1 MGRIISAAAW
11 RVGIFGLV
19 ALQVAC
25 TATIERRKSPDIDAR
40 IIGSDSRSLTVEG
53 KNGRSVR
60 VPGTDVVDIDH
71 PGNVLIVVGAVFG
84 ALALAAAESSNPGDR
99 AGADGAAIVG
109 LGLMLGGAI
118 PYFRSVGAAGAFD
131 PASVN
136 SSDDDD
142 DEPPRSRKKSKRR
155 E

>member
-11 RVGIFGLV
+11 RVGISGLV

-71 PGNVLIVVGAVFG
+71 PGNVLIVLGAVFG
-84 ALALAAAESSNPGDR
+84 ALALAAADSSNPGPK
-99 AGADGAAIVG
+99 AVCTFIAASTICPVMS
-109 LGLMLGGAI
+109 L
-118 PYFRSVGAAGAFD
+118 
-131 PASVN
+131 ASI
-136 SSDDDD
+136 SWF
-142 DEPPRSRKKSKRR
+142 PRSK
-155 E
+155 

>member
-11 RVGIFGLV
+11 RVGISGLV

-84 ALALAAAESSNPGDR
+84 ALALAAADSSNPGDR
-99 AGADGAAIVG
+99 AGADGVAVVG